1 MSAHTSLTEII
12 YLVVAGNRDSRALTR
27 TTLESIGIRY
37 VLEAADARAAMEI
50 LRTVRVG
57 AVIVEMD
64 LPGPMSGVDFTKK
77 VRRSD
82 KSLKP
87 EVPIIMLTTNAN
99 RQTVLDARDSG
110 IHEFLARPL
119 TSGALYDRVKKA
131 ASVPR
136 QFVHEGDYIGPARRW
151 LGEGGA
157 IPVKKKKVATGEF
170 GHPKVRVFDWT

>member
-12 YLVVAGNRDSRALTR
+12 YLVVDGNRDSRALTR

-37 VLEAADARAAMEI
+37 VLEAADAKAAMEI

-99 RQTVLDARDSG
+99 RQTVLDAG
-110 IHEFLARPL
+110 
-119 TSGALYDRVKKA
+119 
-131 ASVPR
+131 
-136 QFVHEGDYIGPARRW
+136 
-151 LGEGGA
+151 
-157 IPVKKKKVATGEF
+157 IPVSMSFLHA
-170 GHPKVRVFDWT
+170 R